1 MTVQYNSAVRKPVV
15 LITGANGE
23 IGHGLVEG
31 LAGQSNRAIVTL
43 DLARLDPAIASRVD
57 REITGSILDR
67 SLLER
72 ILAEFQVE
80 LIFHLAALLSTRSE
94 FTPMT
99 AHEVNVGGTLNLLE
113 FAQHEAESHGR
124 PVVFLYPSSIAAFG
138 FPSGEAKM
146 AAGRVREDEW
156 MQPTTMYGCNKLY
169 CEQLGAYYANHYKQL
184 AAERS
189 SHRVDFRCVRFPGLI
204 SALTTPSGGTSDY
217 APEMIHAA
225 ARGEPYACFVRP
237 DTRIPF
243 MAMPDGV
250 AALLR
255 LAAAPREQLTRSAY
269 NVAAF
274 SESAEAIRATVL
286 EAFPDARITWEV
298 DAKRQ
303 GIVDSWPA
311 DVDDSAARRDW
322 GFAPQYDFARAF
334 SDYLIPRI
342 RERYQTRAGA

>member
-1 MTVQYNSAVRKPVV
+1 VRKPVV

-31 LAGQSNRAIVTL
+31 LASQRDRAIVTL
-43 DLARLDPAIASRVD
+43 DLARLDPAVAARVD

-67 SLLER
+67 GLLEH

-124 PVVFLYPSSIAAFG
+124 PVVFLYPSSIAAYG
-138 FPSGEAKM
+138 LPSLQAKQ
-146 AAGRVREDEW
+146 AAAPVREDEW

-169 CEQLGAYYANHYKQL
+169 CEQLGTYYARHYKQL
-184 AAERS
+184 AAERL
-189 SHRVDFRCVRFPGLI
+189 SHKVDFRAVRFPGLI

-225 ARGEPYACFVRP
+225 ARGEPYACFVPP

-243 MAMPDGV
+243 MAMPDGE
-250 AALLR
+250 AALLT
-255 LAAAPREQLTRSAY
+255 LAAAPRDALTRTAY
-269 NVAAF
+269 N
-274 SESAEAIRATVL
+274 L
-286 EAFPDARITWEV
+286 
-298 DAKRQ
+298 
-303 GIVDSWPA
+303 
-311 DVDDSAARRDW
+311 
-322 GFAPQYDFARAF
+322 
-334 SDYLIPRI
+334 
-342 RERYQTRAGA
+342 GA